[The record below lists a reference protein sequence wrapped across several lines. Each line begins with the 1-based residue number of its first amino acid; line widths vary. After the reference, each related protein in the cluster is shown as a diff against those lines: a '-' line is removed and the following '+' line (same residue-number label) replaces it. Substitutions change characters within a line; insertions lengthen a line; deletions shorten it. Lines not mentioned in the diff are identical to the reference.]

1 MADREGR
8 PKGRKY
14 EQVLEGAREVF
25 LADGFEGASVDAIAL
40 AAGVSKATLYSY
52 FPDKRAMFSEVVR
65 RECLRQAEQAT
76 ASIPTTAP
84 PREVLRAAAEHLLE
98 FILSDFAQGIF
109 RICVAEAARFP
120 ELGQAFY
127 DSGPRLGTEAM
138 TAYFEEAEAR
148 GELRIDDPELAA
160 AQFQNLCKA
169 GLYEMR
175 IFDLRREFTPEEKA
189 RVIDGA
195 VEMFLARYGT

>member
-1 MADREGR
+1 MREKPR
-8 PKGRKY
+8 ARGRKL

-25 LADGFEGASVDAIAL
+25 LRDGFEGASVDAIAR

-52 FPDKRAMFSEVVR
+52 FPDKRSMFTEVVR
-65 RECLRQAEQAT
+65 RECLRQAEQIEA
-76 ASIPTTAP
+76 AIPENAP
-84 PREVLRAAAEHLLE
+84 APVVLRAAAEHLLE

-120 ELGQAFY
+120 ELGRAFY

-138 TAYFEEAEAR
+138 CAYFEEATER
-148 GELRIDDPELAA
+148 GELRIEDPALAA

-169 GLYEMR
+169 GLYELR
-175 IFDLRREFTPEEKA
+175 VFDLRKTFSEDEKA
-189 RVIDGA
+189 RVAQGA
-195 VEMFLARYGT
+195 VEMFLARYGA